1 MTDEAPAPAETDE
14 NSHQHAD
21 GTTHSHEG
29 GNEPHHHHGDET
41 HHHEGGDEPH
51 HHHGE
56 LAHDHEGGD
65 VPHQHTEDGSI
76 IFDDEDDEERPAA
89 AEAEAEEASEA
100 SDSADE
106 AEDEAEAEVEPES
119 KAPTEAETTAEPA
132 EEPEAEGETVSEQ
145 AQEEA
150 TEPEPETDSEEE
162 QAAEPESSETGDE
175 PEEADP
181 LAGDEGEGGAE
192 EQPEQASETGDEP
205 EEADP
210 LAGDEGEGG
219 AEEQPEQASEPEEP
233 EEDAFE
239 VRLVGGL
246 SVLKDSRDPLYVMQ
260 AVTNLAST
268 LVISWTMVALVLGWR
283 DGDAANNGWWVLV
296 AFIMGLTVLLVVVL
310 EAFLSHDRVLQ
321 QKMER
326 FSRWTQYFMTAWL
339 VGLFL
344 WSSGEGGPDLRGAEP
359 LLEMTVVWLL
369 LFTITEF
376 INRFRLGKM
385 EWKGGRDVMSLISS
399 SFGGVAGLVTGAEVQ
414 QIKAS
419 SRSVMEGIRWV
430 LDFASLLFFLMIV
443 ILTAASSGTTME
455 DALSHLPLGL
465 DDYGLNV
472 IVKPALWLGSVYLLI
487 FLSETW
493 LRLRPE

>member
-162 QAAEPESSETGDE
+162 QAAEPES
-175 PEEADP
+175 
-181 LAGDEGEGGAE
+181 
-192 EQPEQASETGDEP
+192 SETGDEP

>member
-65 VPHQHTEDGSI
+65 VPHQHAEDGSI

-192 EQPEQASETGDEP
+192 EQPEQASE
-205 EEADP
+205 
-210 LAGDEGEGG
+210 
-219 AEEQPEQASEPEEP
+219 PEEP

-246 SVLKDSRDPLYVMQ
+246 SVLKDSHDPLYVMQ

-283 DGDAANNGWWVLV
+283 DGDAANNGWGGLV